1 MCLLLPTSNLRSYS
15 MSLDGKFG
23 SPYRANFIELFRE
36 RKSTS
41 ELSVD
46 FCFSKKLDES
56 SDMNETA
63 SLLLTI
69 PTACKY
75 NEYKSNQNETVE
87 KFARKLQKKMTK
99 KQKSKEQMGRGG
111 SKPSK
116 SAKRTKS
123 NKSMQSGKSAKSQS
137 MGLVADE
144 QMGRGGSKPSA
155 KRTKSNK
162 SMQSG
167 KSAKSQSMGLVADPT
182 QSASSSKSAKGSRSP
197 RKIENKMTEDKPTQS
212 ASSSKSAKG
221 SRSPRKIENK
231 MTEDK
236 VNLIHINPY
245 LQLID
250 SYHFARIKKA
260 TSSATKR
267 RKQVMS
273 HFSELITGDQL
284 DLILEPSNLFWKPA
298 GGIKKVEVS
307 NPGNERQAIKVKCTD
322 NDLYRVNPVYAFI
335 EPGQTVSFDIVRNN
349 GGNKNDKL
357 VFLATKASNND
368 TRPKELFKPGA
379 SNAVMVLPLLSV
391 AA

>member
-1 MCLLLPTSNLRSYS
+1 MYQLLACFLHVIVVI
-15 MSLDGKFG
+15 SLAIQCASGKRP
-23 SPYRANFIELFRE
+23 SIE
-36 RKSTS
+36 KG
-41 ELSVD
+41 
-46 FCFSKKLDES
+46 
-56 SDMNETA
+56 
-63 SLLLTI
+63 
-69 PTACKY
+69 
-75 NEYKSNQNETVE
+75 
-87 KFARKLQKKMTK
+87 K
-99 KQKSKEQMGRGG
+99 KQKSKEQMSRGG

-116 SAKRTKS
+116 
-123 NKSMQSGKSAKSQS
+123 
-137 MGLVADE
+137 
-144 QMGRGGSKPSA
+144 SA

-197 RKIENKMTEDKPTQS
+197 RKIENKMTEDKNQEGNIFGNE
-212 ASSSKSAKG
+212 AAK
-221 SRSPRKIENK
+221 
-231 MTEDK
+231 
-236 VNLIHINPY
+236 
-245 LQLID
+245 
-250 SYHFARIKKA
+250 A
-260 TSSATKR
+260 
-267 RKQVMS
+267 
-273 HFSELITGDQL
+273 GDQL